1 MTNLS
6 HELGLSV
13 KDSQDDPFNIE
24 VVSRKIHNYFERE
37 RTQYIF
43 DNVDDESVKNFEKY
57 VSNKKKTM
65 ISITMLPN
73 LLW

>member
-6 HELGLSV
+6 RELGLSV
-13 KDSQDDPFNIE
+13 KDSQGDPFDIE
-24 VVSRKIHNYFERE
+24 VISRKIRIYFERE
-37 RTQYIF
+37 KTLYIF
-43 DNVDDESVKNFEKY
+43 DNVDYESVKSFEKY

-65 ISITMLPN
+65 ISITLLPN